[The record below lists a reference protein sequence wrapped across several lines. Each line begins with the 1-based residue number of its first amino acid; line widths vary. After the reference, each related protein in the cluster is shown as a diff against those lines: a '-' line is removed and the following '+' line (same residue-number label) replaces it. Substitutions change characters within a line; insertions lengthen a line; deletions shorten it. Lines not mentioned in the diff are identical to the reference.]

1 LSTEPPDFLQLL
13 KDHHEFPGPFVFK
26 VIGRPADGFIARL
39 LLAVREELNIE
50 TDPPFVLRQSSQG
63 KYIAVTMEPYLMS
76 AEEVLVVYR
85 RLREVDGVVMYY

>member
-1 LSTEPPDFLQLL
+1 
-13 KDHHEFPGPFVFK
+13 
-26 VIGRPADGFIARL
+26 
-39 LLAVREELNIE
+39 
-50 TDPPFVLRQSSQG
+50 VLRQSSQG